1 MYCYD
6 HKRKDTKCNTGICMK
21 KMNVIQRVG
30 AAYAG
35 IDRSYHYNNPRD
47 ESHVKGSAL
56 LEDRIRT
63 SVIHP
68 ENLYDHISD
77 SGANGAMFYFSILC
91 TDHANYNTLVQA
103 VNRAQQ
109 VADAHQ
115 GNKYY
120 QRPLEDARAR
130 LRAIVNR
137 YLSIHAYA
145 DVESGVLILDTAY
158 ISDRRP
164 YGGKNMGNLT
174 AARAEVY

>member
-6 HKRKDTKCNTGICMK
+6 HKRKDIRCNTGICVK

-35 IDRSYHYNNPRD
+35 IARSVHYNTPRD

-56 LEDRIRT
+56 LDDRIRT

-68 ENLYDHISD
+68 ENLYDRISD
-77 SGANGAMFYFSILC
+77 SEADEAMFYFSILC
-91 TDHANYNTLVQA
+91 TDHANYNILVQA

-109 VADAHQ
+109 VADANR
-115 GNKYY
+115 GNKFY
-120 QRPLEDARAR
+120 QRQLEDARTR
-130 LRAIVNR
+130 LRTIINR

-145 DVESGVLILDTAY
+145 DVESGVLTLDTAY
-158 ISDRRP
+158 FSERQP
-164 YGGKNMGNLT
+164 YGGINMGNLT